1 MRHISCGVAL
11 RYGEKPAGAAH
22 GKLAEG
28 VFTAPVLLEM
38 ANEKGIEMPVAAAV
52 VAILAG
58 RASVD
63 EATEA
68 LMTRPF
74 RAEG

>member
-1 MRHISCGVAL
+1 
-11 RYGEKPAGAAH
+11 
-22 GKLAEG
+22 
-28 VFTAPVLLEM
+28 M
-38 ANEKGIEMPVAAAV
+38 ANEKGVEMPIAAAV

-58 RASVD
+58 RSSVN

-74 RAEG
+74 RSEG

>member
-1 MRHISCGVAL
+1 
-11 RYGEKPAGAAH
+11 
-22 GKLAEG
+22 
-28 VFTAPVLLEM
+28 M
-38 ANEKGIEMPVAAAV
+38 ANEKGVEMPIAAAV

-58 RASVD
+58 RSSVD

-74 RAEG
+74 RSED